1 MTAAWSIKG
10 ATRVLGAFLLGLF
23 LPSLLLADVAQ
34 DADRA
39 RRAGVKTLVVGV
51 TGILLPNLG
60 VYVYKPLAEHGELLS
75 FFAENAQ
82 ADLVLDQFREQI
94 GGPSYTSLEPLT
106 RPVSMALH
114 SVSLED
120 VLRRMLDGYNYVLEY
135 RGGRLA
141 HVRVLR
147 MIPGRGYKTPRV
159 AESRSRWL
167 ELESAAP

>member
-10 ATRVLGAFLLGLF
+10 ATRVLGAFLLGLL

-51 TGILLPNLG
+51 TR
-60 VYVYKPLAEHGELLS
+60 VHLAEHGELLS